1 MYNQISLETKRK
13 ILNMSDAGMPQ
24 TMIQERLKV
33 TTKTIR
39 RIINN
44 DLSKIYI
51 EKFGK
56 LKITEKINNIE
67 KSLID
72 TKLIRT
78 IDSPL
83 ETVME

>member
-1 MYNQISLETKRK
+1 
-13 ILNMSDAGMPQ
+13 MSDAGMPQ

-33 TTKTIR
+33 TTKTISR
-39 RIINN
+39 TINN

-56 LKITEKINNIE
+56 LKITEKVNHIE
-67 KSLID
+67 LSLID
-72 TKLIRT
+72 NRLVRT